1 MSSGSEAMSE
11 QSSSVRE
18 GAGYDE
24 VYPLGRGPE
33 EGLTWSLER
42 EPSAH
47 SPNEEEEE
55 DYEADGGEDREEVEE
70 GEGGEERKDKE
81 EESDEGGHEES
92 DEPIDQTDE
101 MDSRPFIL
109 PKIWTVNDFYPTI
122 SQRVFNTLRDR
133 H

>member
-11 QSSSVRE
+11 QSSSVRV

-92 DEPIDQTDE
+92 DEPINQTDE

-109 PKIWTVNDFYPTI
+109 PKIWTVNDFYPTM
-122 SQRVFNTLRDR
+122 S
-133 H
+133 